1 MPYISQERRKVLDAI
16 PVATTP
22 GELNYV
28 LTMSLLDYWKT
39 RPQNYQTI
47 NDISGAATEALAEF
61 RRRVVVDFENQKALE
76 NGDIYD

>member
-61 RRRVVVDFENQKALE
+61 RRRIVVDYENEKCNA
-76 NGDIYD
+76 NGDLYD